1 MRRFSARF
9 VVVAGV
15 LASGVH
21 PVFSQKLADEAV
33 QSTLSDQSSLPNAID
48 LKGPRPKAD
57 PSVLPPAATT
67 LSPGLE
73 PYAAPPDLALP
84 NKPEQV
90 RIRELRPLTLEQS
103 LEIAEVNS
111 PTLRAARSEVDQ
123 AQSALRAQIASWY
136 PTLDLNAGALP
147 QYLKSYQY
155 RNPDFVPEIQV
166 TPDQRNPL
174 TGEVIREGR
183 RRKGQSEFYAKTWSA
198 ALNVNVRWNIIDPQ
212 RVPSIAAARDQF
224 ELTGDSYSIAL
235 RDLRL
240 QVAQAYFFLQQADEG
255 VRIGQASVRASLVN
269 LRDARAR
276 FNAGVNTKLD
286 VLEQETQLARDRQ
299 VLTGNLG
306 EQDNARRALA
316 SILDLPE
323 DVTPTAAT
331 PARPIGLWEPSLQE
345 SIVAAFNYREE
356 LDQFILQISI
366 NNSQANA
373 ALAAVQPVLSFVNTT
388 STSRQQ
394 GQTGQKSYGAVNMD
408 DYNWRAENTSL
419 LTASWNLFDGGR
431 ARANY
436 RRSKQAAE
444 QSAINFAAQRN
455 DIRRQVE
462 ESFTELRTSI
472 QNIATTS
479 SEVLS
484 ARESLRLSQLRVQ
497 AGVSTQRE
505 VVQNQRDL
513 TQAELKYAQAIR
525 IYNVSIAQLRRRTGL
540 DALIPCGAVSLP
552 SEKPDEGEELMPIE
566 PTPLESACP
575 AVVSKALPIEQIEA
589 SPVQPLW

>member
-21 PVFSQKLADEAV
+21 PVFSQEPAAEPVQTTLLD
-33 QSTLSDQSSLPNAID
+33 QSTLPNAID

-57 PSVLPPAATT
+57 PSVLPAAATT

-90 RIRELRPLTLEQS
+90 RIRELRPLTLEQA

-111 PTLRAARSEVDQ
+111 PTLRAAQSDVDQ
-123 AQSALRAQIASWY
+123 AKSALRAQIARWY

-155 RNPDFVPEIQV
+155 RNPDFVPDIT
-166 TPDQRNPL
+166 TPALRNPL
-174 TGEVIREGR
+174 TGDVIRKGR
-183 RRKGQSEFYAKTWSA
+183 SRKGQNEFYAQTWTA
-198 ALNVNVRWNIIDPQ
+198 AVNVNIRWNIIDPQ
-212 RVPSIAAARDQF
+212 RVPSIAAARDRF
-224 ELTGDSYSIAL
+224 ELAADAYLIAL

-240 QVAQAYFFLQQADEG
+240 QVSQAYFFLQQTDEG

-299 VLTGNLG
+299 LLTRNLG
-306 EQDNARRALA
+306 EQEIARRSLA
-316 SILDLPE
+316 TVLDLPE
-323 DVTPTAAT
+323 DVTPTAAM
-331 PARPIGLWEPSLQE
+331 PGRPLGLWEPSLQE

-356 LDQFILQISI
+356 LDQIILQISI
-366 NNSQANA
+366 NNSEANA

-394 GQTGQKSYGAVNMD
+394 GQTGQKSYSAVNMD

-419 LTASWNLFDGGR
+419 LTATWTLFDGGR

-436 RRSKQAAE
+436 RQSKQAAE

-455 DIRRQVE
+455 SIRREVE
-462 ESFTELRTSI
+462 ESFTNLRVAI
-472 QNIATTS
+472 QTIETAS

-525 IYNVSIAQLRRRTGL
+525 EYNVSLAELRRRTGL
-540 DALIPCGAVSLP
+540 DALIPCGASSLP
-552 SEKPDEGEELMPIE
+552 SAKPDEGEEIMPIE
-566 PTPLESACP
+566 PTPLKSACP
-575 AVVSKALPIEQIEA
+575 AVVSEALPVEQIEA
-589 SPVQPLW
+589 APVQPLW

>member
-21 PVFSQKLADEAV
+21 PVFSQETAAEPV
-33 QSTLSDQSSLPNAID
+33 QSNLLDQSTLPNAID

-67 LSPGLE
+67 LSPGLD

-90 RIRELRPLTLEQS
+90 RIRELRPLTLEQA

-111 PTLRAARSEVDQ
+111 PTLRAARSDVDQ
-123 AQSALRAQIASWY
+123 AKSALRAQIARWY
-136 PTLDLNAGALP
+136 PTLDLSAGALP

-155 RNPDFVPEIQV
+155 RNPDFVPDIK
-166 TPDQRNPL
+166 TPALRNPL
-174 TGEVIREGR
+174 TGDVIRKGR
-183 RRKGQSEFYAKTWSA
+183 SRKRQNEFYAQTWTA

-212 RVPSIAAARDQF
+212 RVPAIAAARDRF
-224 ELTGDSYSIAL
+224 ELSGDSYLIAL

-240 QVAQAYFFLQQADEG
+240 QVSQAYFFLQQTDEG

-299 VLTGNLG
+299 LLTRNLG
-306 EQDNARRALA
+306 EQEIARRNLA
-316 SILDLPE
+316 TVLDLPE
-323 DVTPTAAT
+323 DVTPTAAM
-331 PARPIGLWEPSLQE
+331 PGRPLGLWEPSLQE

-356 LDQFILQISI
+356 LDQIILQISI
-366 NNSQANA
+366 NNSEANA

-394 GQTGQKSYGAVNMD
+394 GQTGQKSYSAVNMD

-419 LTASWNLFDGGR
+419 LTATWTLFDGGR

-436 RRSKQAAE
+436 RQSKQAAE
-444 QSAINFAAQRN
+444 QSAINFAAERN
-455 DIRRQVE
+455 SIRREVE
-462 ESFTELRTSI
+462 ESFTNLRVAI
-472 QNIATTS
+472 QTIETAS

-513 TQAELKYAQAIR
+513 TQAELKYSQSIR
-525 IYNVSIAQLRRRTGL
+525 EYNESLAELRRRTGL
-540 DALIPCGAVSLP
+540 DALIPCGAGSLP
-552 SEKPDEGEELMPIE
+552 SVKPDEGEEFMPIE

-575 AVVSKALPIEQIEA
+575 AVVSKTLPVDQIEA
-589 SPVQPLW
+589 APVQPLW

>member
-21 PVFSQKLADEAV
+21 PVFGQESTAEPD
-33 QSTLSDQSSLPNAID
+33 QSTLSDQSTLPNAID
-48 LKGPRPKAD
+48 LKGPRPQAD

-90 RIRELRPLTLEQS
+90 RIRELRPLTLDQS

-111 PTLRAARSEVDQ
+111 PTLRAVRSEVEQ
-123 AQSALRAQIASWY
+123 AKSALRAQIASWY

-155 RNPDFVPEIQV
+155 RNPDFVPKIK
-166 TPDQRNPL
+166 TPNLRNPF
-174 TGEVIREGR
+174 TGDVIRKGR
-183 RRKGQSEFYAKTWSA
+183 RRKGQNEFYAQTWTA
-198 ALNVNVRWNIIDPQ
+198 ALNINVRWNIIDPQ

-224 ELTGDSYSIAL
+224 ESTGDSYLITL

-240 QVAQAYFFLQQADEG
+240 QVSQSYFALQAADEG

-299 VLTGNLG
+299 VLTSKLA
-306 EQDNARRALA
+306 EQDEARRRLA
-316 SILDLPE
+316 SFLDLPE

-331 PARPIGLWEPSLQE
+331 PGRPLGLWEPSLQE

-356 LDQFILQISI
+356 LDQLILQISI

-394 GQTGQKSYGAVNMD
+394 GQTGQKSYSAVNMD

-419 LTASWNLFDGGR
+419 LTATWTLFDGGR
-431 ARANY
+431 ARADY
-436 RRSKQAAE
+436 RRLKQAAE

-455 DIRRQVE
+455 EIRREVE
-462 ESFTELRTSI
+462 ESFTDLRSSI

-513 TQAELKYAQAIR
+513 TQAELKYAEAIR
-525 IYNVSIAQLRRRTGL
+525 VYNDSLAQLRRRTGL
-540 DALIPCGAVSLP
+540 DALIPCGTTSLP
-552 SEKPDEGEELMPIE
+552 SSKPDEGEEIMPIE
-566 PTPLESACP
+566 PTPLQSACP
-575 AVVSKALPIEQIEA
+575 AVAAEVIPVEQVEDV
-589 SPVQPLW
+589 PVQPLW